1 MSVKDALL
9 REIETLP
16 ESRQADVLTYV
27 RFLKIGLAEP
37 QQVEA
42 RFAEAL
48 AELRRQAAQRGL
60 SETEIEAEIQAV
72 RARQ

>member
-1 MSVKDALL
+1 MTVKEALL
-9 REIETLP
+9 KEIETLP

-37 QQVEA
+37 QQIET

-48 AELRRQAAQRGL
+48 AELRQQAAQRGL
-60 SETEIEAEIQAV
+60 SEAEIEAEIRAV
-72 RARQ
+72 RAQQ